1 MSSHPYTH
9 AAGWRSSAKD
19 VCRSDEGQA
28 LPQRAVAPAV
38 ATETL
43 NDRWLSRRSAF
54 DWVFAMLVVA
64 GGCFGFWRYSAA
76 MDNYEKSILFATM
89 PAVIWLA
96 WFWRPLRLLAIAVAV
111 ASLVA
116 TASYQGD
123 LARADSV
130 FWLKYFLS
138 SQSAILWMSVLFFM
152 STTFYW
158 IGFFAG
164 RQGDTMDLIG
174 SRLAWVAVAMAL
186 IGTTVRWYESH
197 QLGPGIGHIPVS
209 NLYEVFVL
217 FSWLTAAFYL
227 YFEARYETRSLGAF
241 VMLVVSAAVGF
252 LLWYTLVRE
261 AHEIQP
267 LVPALQSWWM
277 KLHVPANFIGYGTFA
292 LSAMVAFAYL
302 IKEQADETRWHKLT
316 PMWLLGIAL
325 CFVPVAFRQRAQEAG
340 GSYWVV
346 YAGISALIAAGIL
359 LGRKRIA
366 SRLPSNDVL
375 DDVMYKSITVG
386 FAFFTIATVL
396 GALWAADAWGGYW
409 SWDPKETW
417 ALIVW
422 LNYAAWLHM
431 RLVKGLRGTVSAWW
445 ALGGLAVTTFAFLGV
460 NMFLSGLHSYG
471 TL

>member
-1 MSSHPYTH
+1 MTTTT
-9 AAGWRSSAKD
+9 
-19 VCRSDEGQA
+19 
-28 LPQRAVAPAV
+28 L
-38 ATETL
+38 TL
-43 NDRWLSRRSAF
+43 NDSWLSRRSVF
-54 DWVFAMLVVA
+54 DWVFAVLVLA
-64 GGCFGFWRYSAA
+64 GGAFAFAHYASA
-76 MDNYEKSILFATM
+76 MDYYEKTILVAAVAAAISIG
-89 PAVIWLA
+89 
-96 WFWRPLRLLAIAVAV
+96 WFWRPLRVLGIVVAGASLLAI
-111 ASLVA
+111 
-116 TASYQGD
+116 ASYQGD

-152 STTFYW
+152 STLFYW
-158 IGFFAG
+158 IGFFVAG
-164 RQGDTMDLIG
+164 PPQDKNGPLGGQRGHEVPSVGAFSTGKQGDTMDLIG
-174 SRLAWVAVAMAL
+174 SRLAWAAVAMAL
-186 IGTTVRWYESH
+186 IGTMVRWYESH
-197 QLGPGIGHIPVS
+197 QLGPDIGHIPVS

-217 FSWLTAAFYL
+217 FCWLTAAFYL
-227 YFEARYETRSLGAF
+227 YFEARYRTRALGAF

-252 LLWYTLVRE
+252 LLWYTLVRD
-261 AHEIQP
+261 AQEIQP

-277 KLHVPANFIGYGTFA
+277 KLHVPANFIGYGTFS

-302 IKEQADETRWHKLT
+302 IKEQAQETRWYKLT
-316 PMWLLGIAL
+316 PIWLLGVAL

-340 GSYWVV
+340 GSYWVG
-346 YAGISALIAAGIL
+346 YAVISALIAAGIL
-359 LGRKRIA
+359 LGRRRIA
-366 SRLPSNDVL
+366 ARLPAREVL
-375 DDVMYKSITVG
+375 DDVMYKAITVG

-431 RLVKGLRGTVSAWW
+431 RLVKGLRGTVAAWW